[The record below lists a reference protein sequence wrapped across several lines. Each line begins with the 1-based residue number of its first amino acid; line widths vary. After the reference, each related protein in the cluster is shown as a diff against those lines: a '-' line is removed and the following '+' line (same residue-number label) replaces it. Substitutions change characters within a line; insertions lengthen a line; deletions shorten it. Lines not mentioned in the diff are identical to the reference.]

1 MRLII
6 LFLLTS
12 VLSYSQQSEL
22 IDLKVTIT
30 NIKEIKGD
38 IKIKVFNNPD
48 SFPRKGKPYKIY
60 SQKVRTK
67 IVTVVLKDYTKG
79 KYAISIYHD
88 VNSDHECNMNFLG
101 IPTESFAFSRN
112 FKPKLSGPTF
122 EDCYIDANKD
132 TSIEIKLID

>member
-1 MRLII
+1 MKI
-6 LFLLTS
+6 T
-12 VLSYSQQSEL
+12 V
-22 IDLKVTIT
+22 T
-30 NIKEIKGD
+30 NIQDVKGD

-48 SFPRKGKPYKIY
+48 SFPRNGKPYKVY
-60 SQKVRTK
+60 TQQVTAK
-67 IVTVVLKDYTKG
+67 IVTVVLKGYKKG

-88 VNSDHECNMNFLG
+88 VNSDNECNMNFLG

-112 FKPKLSGPTF
+112 FKPKFSGPTF